1 MTTAAPGTARR
12 IVSAAD
18 LSVFSDPRS
27 VAVVGASA
35 DPAKWGYW
43 LARGALRG
51 RHRRTVHLVNA
62 RGAEIDGVRAHRS
75 LGELPDAPELVV
87 LCTPALHV
95 PAVVDEALALGV
107 TGFLGITAG
116 IDAAHD
122 EPGLERRLADR
133 IRAAG
138 ARLVGPN
145 CLGLYD
151 AASEL
156 ELAWGSFHPGEL
168 GIVSQSGQLGL
179 EIAGLA
185 HHAGLGVARFLSLGN
200 QVDVTA
206 VEALRDLVDHPATK
220 AVVLYLES
228 FVSGRELLS
237 AMGQLHRAGKPVV
250 VLTVGASEASRS
262 AARSHT
268 GALTAATDVVAAACR
283 AAGAV
288 LVDTPAEA
296 VNLAHLLLGSPL
308 PTGRRIAV
316 VSDSGGQGAVAADTL
331 AREGMTV
338 PPLEPATSHALAG
351 ILPTAAAVANPVD
364 LAGAGEQDLDSYSR
378 VVDLLLRSGEVDGVV
393 LSGYFG
399 TYGSDTPELQG
410 RELEVIDKLAGS
422 VREHGRPVVVHSMT
436 HDSLSV
442 QTLRAN
448 AVPTLLTIDAVAR
461 SLSLAARLQ
470 EDGTRVSTTAGV
482 DAGAAGAA
490 AASDVAGG
498 PAPAP
503 TALTYAEARG
513 LLAGSGV
520 AFPPARS
527 VGSLDELRA
536 AAAGLRA
543 PYVLKAGWLEH
554 KTEVG
559 GIAVGLPDGEA
570 AAAAYGEL
578 VDRLGSGPDGPGAAG
593 SYVLE
598 ELDTRR
604 HTVEI
609 IVGCRNDPSFGPV
622 VIVGAGGVEAE
633 LHHDLQLALAP
644 VTHDAARHLLSRL
657 RAHRLLTGW
666 RGRPAT
672 DLDALADL
680 VVTMSTFLIDHPE
693 VVECEL
699 NPVRV
704 GPTGVLAV
712 DALVLAAP
720 HAPREVDRL
729 APEDPTEPTGVLR

>member
-1 MTTAAPGTARR
+1 VTT
-12 IVSAAD
+12 D

-51 RHRRTVHLVNA
+51 RHRRAVHLVNA
-62 RGAEIDGVRAHRS
+62 RGAEIDGVPAHRS
-75 LGELPDAPELVV
+75 LADLPEPPELVV
-87 LCTPALHV
+87 LCTPAAHV
-95 PAVVDEALALGV
+95 PAVVDEALELGA

-116 IDAAHD
+116 IDAAHG

-156 ELAWGSFHPGEL
+156 ELAWGTFHPGEL

-179 EIAGLA
+179 EIASLA

-206 VEALRDLVDHPATK
+206 VDALRDLVDHPATK

-228 FVSGRELLS
+228 FVSGRELL
-237 AMGQLHRAGKPVV
+237 AAVGELRAAGKPVV
-250 VLTVGASEASRS
+250 VLTVGASEASRV

-268 GALTAATDVVAAACR
+268 GALTASTDVVAAACR

-296 VNLAHLLLGSPL
+296 VDLAHLLLGSPL

-316 VSDSGGQGAVAADTL
+316 VSDSGGQGALAADTL
-331 AREGMTV
+331 SREGLTV
-338 PPLEPATSHALAG
+338 PRLEPATSDALAA
-351 ILPTAAAVANPVD
+351 ILPAAAAVANPVD

-399 TYGSDTPELQG
+399 AYGSDAPELQG

-461 SLSLAARLQ
+461 SLSLAAQLREATARADAALDADVPRS
-470 EDGTRVSTTAGV
+470 DG
-482 DAGAAGAA
+482 
-490 AASDVAGG
+490 AGG
-498 PAPAP
+498 AGRSPV
-503 TALTYAEARG
+503 ALTYGDARV
-513 LLAGSGV
+513 LLGDTGV
-520 AFPPARS
+520 AFPPARP
-527 VGSLDELRA
+527 VGSPDDLQEA
-536 AAAGLRA
+536 ARTLRA
-543 PYVLKAGWLEH
+543 PYVLKAGWIEH

-559 GIAVGLPDGEA
+559 GIAVGLPDVTA
-570 AAAAYGEL
+570 AAAAYGDM
-578 VDRLGSGPDGPGAAG
+578 VDRLGPGP
-593 SYVLE
+593 YVLE

-604 HTVEI
+604 DAVEI
-609 IVGCRNDPSFGPV
+609 IVGCRRDPSFGPV
-622 VIVGAGGVEAE
+622 VLVGAGGVEAE
-633 LHHDLQLALAP
+633 LHRDLQLALAP
-644 VTHDAARHLLSRL
+644 VARGEALDLVRRL
-657 RAHRLLTGW
+657 RAHRLLAGW

-672 DLDALADL
+672 DVDALADL
-680 VVTMSTFLIDHPE
+680 VVTVSRLLVDHPE
-693 VVECEL
+693 VAECEL

-704 GPTGVLAV
+704 APAGVLAV
-712 DALVLAAP
+712 DALVLTTAEAP
-720 HAPREVDRL
+720 SHPVRL
-729 APEDPTEPTGVLR
+729 APEHPTELTGVLP